1 MYLCSAASGYSCWK
15 FKCIGFVL
23 NGIDYCAV
31 LVRWVDWG
39 WGGDAEPY
47 IFLSLLSL
55 GVEAFLWTC
64 VMNSMSVARSCTNAF
79 ELRTHTRRKKAC
91 GCIISMATI
100 LYRSLSI
107 LLTFKMSTWI
117 HIISNGNKGK
127 IKSFSSQL
135 YRQIHNEI
143 KKQNSSFT
151 LCLADS

>member
-1 MYLCSAASGYSCWK
+1 ML
-15 FKCIGFVL
+15 L
-23 NGIDYCAV
+23 NYGPTQ
-31 LVRWVDWG
+31 
-39 WGGDAEPY
+39 E
-47 IFLSLLSL
+47 
-55 GVEAFLWTC
+55 E
-64 VMNSMSVARSCTNAF
+64 
-79 ELRTHTRRKKAC
+79 KKAC
-91 GCIISMATI
+91 GCIISMATF

-117 HIISNGNKGK
+117 HIISNGNKEK